1 MYYCDIM
8 FNPLEGRIVT
18 MTRTVREKAIGLLTK
33 AISDYSGNEKK
44 IADSL
49 LEELRVHSL
58 ILDNASSEL
67 IEDRVGLNSS
77 SNFGWAVAKST
88 NQTLH

>member
-1 MYYCDIM
+1 M
-8 FNPLEGRIVT
+8 FNPLEGRILT

-33 AISDYSGNEKK
+33 AVSDYSGNEKK

-49 LEELRVHSL
+49 LEELRVHNR
-58 ILDNASSEL
+58 ILHNAAPEL
-67 IEDRVGLNSS
+67 IEDQVGLNSA
-77 SNFGWAVAKST
+77 SNFGWAVANAT

>member
-1 MYYCDIM
+1 M

-33 AISDYSGNEKK
+33 AVSDFSGNEKK

-49 LEELRVHSL
+49 LEELRVHSRV
-58 ILDNASSEL
+58 LDNASPEL
-67 IEDRVGLNSS
+67 IEEQVGLNAS
-77 SNFGWAVAKST
+77 SNFGWAVAKTT

>member
-1 MYYCDIM
+1 M

-18 MTRTVREKAIGLLTK
+18 MTRTVREKAIGLLAK
-33 AISDYSGNEKK
+33 AVSDYNGNEKK

-58 ILDNASSEL
+58 ILANASPEL
-67 IEDRVGLNSS
+67 VEDQVGLSS
-77 SNFGWAVAKST
+77 SSYFDWAVAKAT

>member
-1 MYYCDIM
+1 M

-33 AISDYSGNEKK
+33 AVSDFSGNEKK

-58 ILDNASSEL
+58 ILDNTTPEL
-67 IEDRVGLNSS
+67 IEEQVGQNSS
-77 SNFGWAVAKST
+77 SNFGWAVAKAT

>member
-1 MYYCDIM
+1 M

-33 AISDYSGNEKK
+33 AVSDFSGNEKK

-58 ILDNASSEL
+58 ILDNASPEL
-67 IEDRVGLNSS
+67 IEDRVGLKSS
-77 SNFGWAVAKST
+77 AKLGWIVT
-88 NQTLH
+88 NATSQTLH

>member
-1 MYYCDIM
+1 M
-8 FNPLEGRIVT
+8 FSPLEGRIVT

-33 AISDYSGNEKK
+33 AVSDYSGNEKK

-49 LEELRVHSL
+49 LEELRVHSR
-58 ILDNASSEL
+58 ILHNASPEL
-67 IEDRVGLNSS
+67 IEDQVGLNPT
-77 SNFGWAVAKST
+77 SNFGWSVANAT

>member
-1 MYYCDIM
+1 M

-33 AISDYSGNEKK
+33 AVSDYSGNEKK

-49 LEELRVHSL
+49 LDELRVHSL
-58 ILDNASSEL
+58 ILDNASPEL
-67 IEDRVGLNSS
+67 IEDRVGLKSS
-77 SNFGWAVAKST
+77 TKLGWVVTKATS
-88 NQTLH
+88 QTLH

>member
-1 MYYCDIM
+1 M

-33 AISDYSGNEKK
+33 AVSDFSGNEKK

-67 IEDRVGLNSS
+67 IEDQVGPNSS
-77 SNFGWAVAKST
+77 YNFSWAVAKST

>member
-1 MYYCDIM
+1 M

-18 MTRTVREKAIGLLTK
+18 MTRTVREKAIRLLTK
-33 AISDYSGNEKK
+33 AVSDFSGNEKK

-58 ILDNASSEL
+58 IVDNASPEL
-67 IEDRVGLNSS
+67 IEEQVGLNSS
-77 SNFGWAVAKST
+77 SNFGWTIAKAT

>member
-1 MYYCDIM
+1 M

-33 AISDYSGNEKK
+33 AVSDYSGNEKK

-49 LEELRVHSL
+49 MEELRVHTL
-58 ILDNASSEL
+58 VLDNASPEL
-67 IEDRVGLNSS
+67 IEDQLGLNSS
-77 SNFGWAVAKST
+77 SNLGWAVAKAT

>member
-1 MYYCDIM
+1 M
-8 FNPLEGRIVT
+8 FNPLEGRIVI
-18 MTRTVREKAIGLLTK
+18 MTRTVREKAIELLTK
-33 AISDYSGNEKK
+33 AVSDFSANEKK

-67 IEDRVGLNSS
+67 IEDQVGQNSS
-77 SNFGWAVAKST
+77 YNFGWAVAKST

>member
-1 MYYCDIM
+1 MYYYCHM

-18 MTRTVREKAIGLLTK
+18 MTRTVREKAVGLLAK
-33 AISDYSGNEKK
+33 AIADYSGNEKK

-49 LEELRVHSL
+49 LEELRVNSL

-67 IEDRVGLNSS
+67 IEDRMRLNSS
-77 SNFGWAVAKST
+77 SNFGWAVTKAT

>member
-1 MYYCDIM
+1 
-8 FNPLEGRIVT
+8 

-33 AISDYSGNEKK
+33 AVSDYSGNEKK

-49 LEELRVHSL
+49 LEELRVHTL
-58 ILDNASSEL
+58 VLDNASPEL
-67 IEDRVGLNSS
+67 IEDQLGLNSS
-77 SNFGWAVAKST
+77 SNLGWAVAKAT